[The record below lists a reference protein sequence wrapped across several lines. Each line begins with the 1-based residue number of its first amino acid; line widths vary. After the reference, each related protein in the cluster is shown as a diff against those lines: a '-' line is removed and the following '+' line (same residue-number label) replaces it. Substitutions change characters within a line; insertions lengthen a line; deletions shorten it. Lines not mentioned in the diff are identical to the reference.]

1 MKPWFPGSP
10 PHHTALGLRRS
21 RRQWKQFPQ
30 TKVIPCLLWHKN
42 KKWVAPIGKS
52 EQKYRAEQCY
62 RKTVVGGWARGVKR
76 EFTAGGNC
84 AEGGCEPEPEA
95 RPLQGSV
102 AGRETQQV
110 HPSHAHSLSHHWLL
124 AFLGRISFQSS
135 SSEL

>member
-42 KKWVAPIGKS
+42 KKWVASIGKS

-62 RKTVVGGWARGVKR
+62 RKTVVGRGTGGKKGVHCW
-76 EFTAGGNC
+76 GNC

-124 AFLGRISFQSS
+124 AFLGKISFQSS

>member
-1 MKPWFPGSP
+1 MLQEDG
-10 PHHTALGLRRS
+10 
-21 RRQWKQFPQ
+21 
-30 TKVIPCLLWHKN
+30 
-42 KKWVAPIGKS
+42 
-52 EQKYRAEQCY
+52 
-62 RKTVVGGWARGVKR
+62 GGWGARGVKR